1 MSKDSEPTQTTP
13 KGETIP
19 VPARKDV
26 LDALRKAAKVGD
38 APTDEQ
44 ERHPAN

>member
-1 MSKDSEPTQTTP
+1 VSDKPTQTTP

-26 LDALRKAAKVGD
+26 IDALRKAAKVER
-38 APTDEQ
+38 DENEKTQ
-44 ERHPAN
+44 GNSSR